1 MPQNRL
7 EQYKTITT
15 SAAKELQQE
24 LSLRI
29 SLKDL
34 DFEPQLVGG
43 ADISFNRFSNI
54 MHAAI
59 VVLKLPELELVARSL
74 VSDQTKFPYIPGYL
88 AFREL
93 PVLLQAWQQLQI
105 KPDVLILDGHGLA
118 HPRRMGVAT
127 HFGIEID
134 RPTIGCE
141 KNILVGNH
149 EPLPLEKGS
158 CEPLFH
164 EEEQLGIALRSRTN
178 VNPIFISPGHRVSFD
193 DAYNIIMQTLPKY
206 KLPETT
212 RMAHLWANKLRRG
225 ECEAGYFG
233 IGE

>member
-1 MPQNRL
+1 MSQNRL
-7 EQYKTITT
+7 EHYKTIST

-24 LSLRI
+24 LSLQI

-34 DFEPQLVGG
+34 EAQPKLIAG
-43 ADISFNRFSNI
+43 ADISFNRGSDI

-59 VVLKLPELELVARSL
+59 VVLKLPELKLVARSL
-74 VSDQTKFPYIPGYL
+74 VSDRTEFPYIPGYL

-93 PVLLQAWQQLQI
+93 PALLLAWQQLEI

-118 HPRRMGVAT
+118 HPRKMGVAT
-127 HFGIEID
+127 HFGIEIN
-134 RPTIGCE
+134 RPTIGCA
-141 KNILVGNH
+141 KNILVGSH
-149 EPLPLEKGS
+149 DPLHLEKGS
-158 CEPLFH
+158 FAPLFH
-164 EEEQLGIALRSRTN
+164 KEEQLGIALRSRTN
-178 VNPIFISPGHRVSFD
+178 VNPIFISPGHRVSYD

>member
-1 MPQNRL
+1 MSRNRL
-7 EQYKTITT
+7 EHYKTITT

-29 SLKDL
+29 SLTNLEAQPKL
-34 DFEPQLVGG
+34 IAG
-43 ADISFNRFSNI
+43 ADISFNRGSDR

-59 VVLKLPELELVARSL
+59 IVLKLPGLEIVARSL
-74 VSDQTKFPYIPGYL
+74 VSDRTDFPYIPGYL

-93 PVLLQAWQQLQI
+93 PALFLAWQQLQI

-118 HPRRMGVAT
+118 HPRKMGVAT

-134 RPTIGCE
+134 HPTIGCA
-141 KNILVGNH
+141 KNILVGDH

-158 CEPLFH
+158 FAPLFH
-164 EEEQLGIALRSRTN
+164 EEQQLGIALRSRTN
-178 VNPIFISPGHRVSFD
+178 VKPIFISPGHRLSFD
-193 DAYNIIMQTLPKY
+193 DTYNIIMQTLPKY

-225 ECEAGYFG
+225 ECEAGYS
-233 IGE
+233 EQW